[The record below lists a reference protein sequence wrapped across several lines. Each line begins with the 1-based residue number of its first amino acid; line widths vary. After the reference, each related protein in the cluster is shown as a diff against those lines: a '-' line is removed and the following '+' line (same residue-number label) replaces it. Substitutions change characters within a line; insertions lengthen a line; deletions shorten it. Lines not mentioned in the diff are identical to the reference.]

1 MGAWCA
7 KAMGGEGSN
16 HDTNIEGES
25 NLIYACMLKIE
36 VANANVKNFDSEWVS
51 LFWNRMCE
59 VIRDPI
65 IGPPTNTTLRTWL
78 DRSQPTS
85 KGLLSNPIFD
95 SC

>member
-16 HDTNIEGES
+16 QYTNIEGES
-25 NLIYACMLKIE
+25 NLIYECMLNIE
-36 VANANVKNFDSEWVS
+36 VANVKNFDSEWVS

-59 VIRDPI
+59 VICDPI

-78 DRSQPTS
+78 DRSQTTS
-85 KGLLSNPIFD
+85 TGLLSNPILD